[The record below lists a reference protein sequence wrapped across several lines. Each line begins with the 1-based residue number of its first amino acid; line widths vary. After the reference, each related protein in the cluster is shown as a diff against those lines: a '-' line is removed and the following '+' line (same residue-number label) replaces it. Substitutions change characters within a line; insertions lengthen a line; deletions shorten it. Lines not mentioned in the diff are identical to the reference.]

1 MKYLNTFFKL
11 YSNNQFIRYLSIGS
25 VNTFVGIITYPVL
38 FYSLTSFDLSYI
50 EILYVSFFITTSFA
64 FITNKYIVFRSRYN
78 FIYEYFKFI
87 FIHIIFLVLNVFV
100 LKMLV
105 EDYEYHPVISQI
117 ILTFIIIY
125 IGYYYNRIIT
135 FKN

>member
-1 MKYLNTFFKL
+1 MKYLDSFLKL
-11 YSNNQFIRYLSIGS
+11 YSNNQFVRYLSIGS

-38 FYSLTSFDLSYI
+38 FYSLTSFDLNYI
-50 EILYVSFFITTSFA
+50 EILYISFFITTLFA
-64 FITNKYIVFRSRYN
+64 FITNKYIVFRSRFN

-87 FIHIIFLVLNVFV
+87 FIHVIFLVLNVFV

-125 IGYYYNRIIT
+125 IGYHYNRIIT
-135 FKN
+135 FKD